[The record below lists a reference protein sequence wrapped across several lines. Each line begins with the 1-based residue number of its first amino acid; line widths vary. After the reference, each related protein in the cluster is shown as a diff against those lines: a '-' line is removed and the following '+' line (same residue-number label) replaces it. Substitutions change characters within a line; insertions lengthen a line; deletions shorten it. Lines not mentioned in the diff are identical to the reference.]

1 MESKILIDRFSP
13 YIAPHEH
20 FDVTMS
26 KYGPVYIYPADR
38 KGERHDAEVLDGA
51 KGIIETIAFQM
62 ICDAMENEASHR
74 TTPTKDE
81 INSVRMR
88 MKACVAGLDFE
99 EECMEVF
106 EGYISQYEQ

>member
-1 MESKILIDRFSP
+1 MKNKILIGRLAP
-13 YIAPHEH
+13 YIAPHKH

-38 KGERHDAEVLDGA
+38 KGECHDAEVLNGTR
-51 KGIIETIAFQM
+51 GIIEAVAFQM
-62 ICDAMENEASHR
+62 ICDAMETEASHR

-88 MKACVAGLDFE
+88 IKACVSGLEFE
-99 EECMEVF
+99 EECMEAF
-106 EGYISQYEQ
+106 EQYIAQCK